1 MTVTNRPAFP
11 SRHLRCFKVI
21 HPRISELMLGLLVC
35 FTHQCLPKAAA
46 QELPENLRTEN
57 LVAWCIVPFDAEKR
71 GSEARAKML
80 QELGL
85 KKLAYDW
92 REEHVPTWDD
102 ELKALTEANV
112 ELTAFWCSSSLE
124 PSKHPGNLRIFEFL
138 KKNKVQT
145 QLWFMLPTG
154 ALDRIEDPKERLNA
168 SSKAVRDLAE
178 AAAELGCSVGLYN
191 HGGWPGKPSTL
202 VAIMKELQDLENV
215 GLVYNFHHAH
225 EDLAEFPEALKIM
238 RPYLMC
244 LNLNGMTV
252 GGAKILPL
260 AEGKLDQKILQWI
273 LDVNYQGPIGILD
286 HRNELDAR
294 ESLQQ
299 NLIGLQKVWMQL
311 QSK

>member
-1 MTVTNRPAFP
+1 MIRQ
-11 SRHLRCFKVI
+11 
-21 HPRISELMLGLLVC
+21 RIFGFVFGLLAC
-35 FTHQCLPKAAA
+35 FTHQPFPKTVA

-57 LVAWCIVPFDAEKR
+57 LVAWCIVPFDAKKR
-71 GSEARAKML
+71 GPEARAKML

-92 REEHVPTWDD
+92 REEHVPTWKD
-102 ELKALTEANV
+102 ELRALNDAGV

-124 PSKHPGNLRIFEFL
+124 PAKHPGNIRIFEFL

-154 ALDRIEDPKERLNA
+154 ALDRIEDPEERLTAA
-168 SSKAVRDLAE
+168 SNAVRDLAD
-178 AAAELGCSVGLYN
+178 AAAKLGCSVGLYN

-202 VAIMKELQDLENV
+202 VSIMRKLKDLDNV

-225 EDLAEFPEALKIM
+225 EDLAEFPKALKSM
-238 RPYLMC
+238 SPYLMC

-252 GGAKILPL
+252 GGPKILPL
-260 AEGKLDQKILQWI
+260 AEGELDRDIFRWI
-273 LDVNYQGPIGILD
+273 LDANYQGPIGILD
-286 HRNELDAR
+286 HRNELDAQ

-299 NLIGLQKVWMQL
+299 NLTGLDKVWKQL
-311 QSK
+311 QTK

>member
-1 MTVTNRPAFP
+1 MF
-11 SRHLRCFKVI
+11 
-21 HPRISELMLGLLVC
+21 GLLVC
-35 FTHQCLPKAAA
+35 FTHQCFRKAVA
-46 QELPENLRTEN
+46 QEVPVNLRTEN
-57 LVAWCIVPFDAEKR
+57 LVAWCIVPFDAKKR
-71 GSEARAKML
+71 GPEARAKML

-92 REEHVPTWDD
+92 REEHVPTWDS
-102 ELKALTEANV
+102 ELKALQGAGV

-124 PSKHPGNLRIFEFL
+124 PSKHPGNIRILEFL
-138 KKNKVQT
+138 KKNKVRT

-168 SSKAVRDLAE
+168 ASNAVRDLAQ
-178 AAAELGCSVGLYN
+178 AAAELDCSVGLYN
-191 HGGWPGKPSTL
+191 HGDWPGKPSTL
-202 VAIMKELQDLENV
+202 VAIMQELKDLKNV

-225 EDLAEFPEALKIM
+225 EDLAEFPRALKSM
-238 RPYLMC
+238 SPYLMC

-252 GGAKILPL
+252 GGPKILPL
-260 AEGKLDQKILQWI
+260 VEGKLDQKILQWI

-299 NLIGLQKVWMQL
+299 NLNGLQEVWKQL